1 MEFLSWLVVQLFW
14 IIESIVSW
22 VIFTLV
28 WLAFWILLPMGVLAF
43 VAIRVA
49 DYLLGRAV
57 VWLWLQRQLL
67 KFGGRTWRYARRTLF
82 ALSALPFRVL
92 IYLMFYGL
100 WHSILVLFWRPRW
113 SPWERAWSKRWRKHP

>member
-67 KFGGRTWRYARRTLF
+67 K
-82 ALSALPFRVL
+82 
-92 IYLMFYGL
+92 
-100 WHSILVLFWRPRW
+100 
-113 SPWERAWSKRWRKHP
+113 